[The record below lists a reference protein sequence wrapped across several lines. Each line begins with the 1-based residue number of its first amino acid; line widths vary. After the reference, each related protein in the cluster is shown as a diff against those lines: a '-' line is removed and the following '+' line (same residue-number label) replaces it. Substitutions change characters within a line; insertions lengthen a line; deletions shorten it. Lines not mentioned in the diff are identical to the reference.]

1 MDELIRN
8 LFSQLR
14 GMWLHRWLGVITA
27 WAVGL
32 VGALTVILVPDKY
45 EASARVYVDTQSVLK
60 PLMSGLAVQPNVEQQ
75 IVILS
80 RTLIS
85 RPNIERLIRMAD
97 LDLGVTSQADRDQLI
112 DKLMRTLELRGEGRD
127 NLFTVAYR
135 EAEPQRAK
143 RVVQALLTIFVE
155 SGLSDKRKDNQSA
168 QKFLEEQIKGY
179 AKKLEEAETR
189 VKEFK
194 LRHMNVGLDLGA
206 RDYFGHMAELSS
218 QLNAARLELRE
229 AEQSRDAL
237 KRQIAGEEPVLV
249 PDTPEALARLSVP
262 DIDARIDVQKRALD
276 AYLQRYTD
284 QHPDVV
290 GTRRIIEQ
298 LEEQKRAEVTA
309 RKNLPPALAGSSSN
323 PVWQQ
328 LKVSLGEAE
337 AQVASLK
344 ARVSE
349 FDSRM
354 NQLRATARMMPE
366 VESEMMQLLRDH
378 EVHKK
383 NYDALVA
390 RRESASLSGNM
401 EASAGVADFRIIDPP
416 SVAPRPV
423 APNRPLMAT
432 VAGLAALLSGL
443 AASFVM
449 SQVRPVLFDL
459 RGLSD
464 ATHLP
469 VLGAVTCLKTRADLS
484 RKRRA
489 LWAFGL
495 ATVSLLAAYG
505 GLIATLFA
513 TSRLA

>member
-1 MDELIRN
+1 MDDILRN
-8 LFSQLR
+8 LAANVR
-14 GMWLHRWLGVITA
+14 GMWLNRWAGLAAA
-27 WAVGL
+27 WAVG
-32 VGALTVILVPDKY
+32 VIGALVVLMTPDKY

-97 LDLGVTSQADRDQLI
+97 LDLNVAGAAEREQLI

-135 EAEPQRAK
+135 EANPDEAK

-155 SGLSDKRKDNQSA
+155 SGLTDKRKDNQSA
-168 QKFLEEQIKGY
+168 QKFLDEQIRAY
-179 AKKLEEAETR
+179 AKKLEEAEAR

-194 LRHMNVGLDLGA
+194 LKHMSVGLDLGT
-206 RDYFGHMAELSS
+206 RDYFGRMAEIAA
-218 QLNAARLELRE
+218 QLDSARLELRE

-237 KRQIAGEEPVLV
+237 RRQLAGEEPVLV
-249 PDTPEALARLSVP
+249 PDSPDGLARMSVP
-262 DIDARIDVQKRALD
+262 DIDARIDLQKRALD
-276 AYLQRYTD
+276 AMLQRYTE

-290 GTRRIIEQ
+290 GARRIIVE
-298 LEEQKRAEVTA
+298 LEAQKKKDLEA
-309 RKNLPPALAGSSSN
+309 RKSLPPGMAGPAGN

-328 LKVSLGEAE
+328 LKLSLGETE

-349 FDSRM
+349 FSGRM
-354 NQLRATARMMPE
+354 AQLRQTAQMMPE

-378 EVHKK
+378 EVHKR

-390 RRESASLSGNM
+390 RKESASLSGNM

-416 SVAPRPV
+416 AVSPRPV
-423 APNRPLMAT
+423 APNRPMLAG
-432 VAGLAALLSGL
+432 VAAALALGVGVLVSFVLGQARAVVFDARGLASVVAI
-443 AASFVM
+443 
-449 SQVRPVLFDL
+449 
-459 RGLSD
+459 
-464 ATHLP
+464 P
-469 VLGAVTCLKTRADLS
+469 VLGMVTRLKSAEEER
-484 RKRRA
+484 RKRRGLIGFAIGCGTWAA
-489 LWAFGL
+489 LWS
-495 ATVSLLAAYG
+495 T
-505 GLIATLFA
+505 LIAMLLM
-513 TSRLA
+513 TSRTA